1 MRFYFKTDYAQDVR
15 LFQDGVQVFWY
26 VALAAAL
33 LALPVLLPE
42 YLIGQMVF
50 ILIYCIIGAGMM
62 LLIGYTGQISLGH
75 AAFLAVGAYTEA
87 LLQARGVPFAVSLS
101 AAALLSGVAGFII
114 GMPALR
120 LKGIYLAIAT
130 MAFGF
135 IVEEVITRWEH
146 VTGGNSGKQ
155 LKQIDFFGIAIDND
169 ARFYYLCL
177 GLVAVIFLGMINLM
191 RSPTGRAFV
200 AIRDSEISAQSM
212 GIHLARYK
220 TISFAISAALT
231 GVAGALYAHK
241 VQFISPE
248 QFNLLV
254 SIEMATLVFI
264 GGLGSF
270 HGAVFGAAFIIAL
283 PQVIVF
289 MKDYLPTAIAQQTGL
304 QPTIF
309 GLILIAF
316 LIFEPLGIYGR
327 WVKIR
332 TYFSLFPFYRGGM
345 FRRQK
350 AYMKSDRLK

>member
-1 MRFYFKTDYAQDVR
+1 MRFQFKTDYSQDIR
-15 LFQDGVQVFWY
+15 LFADGVQVFWY
-26 VALAAAL
+26 CALGVALIG
-33 LALPVLLPE
+33 LPLVLPE
-42 YLIGQMVF
+42 YLVGQMVF
-50 ILIYCIIGAGMM
+50 ILIYCIIGLGLM
-62 LLIGYTGQISLGH
+62 LLIGFTGQISLGH

-87 LLQARGVPFAVSLS
+87 LLQSKGIPFAGSLIG
-101 AAALLSGVAGFII
+101 AALLSGVAGLIV
-114 GMPALR
+114 GVPALR

-135 IVEEVITRWEH
+135 IVEEVVTRWEH

-155 LKQIDFFGIAIDND
+155 LAQIDLFGFPINSDT
-169 ARFYYLCL
+169 RFYYLCL
-177 GLVAVIFLGMINLM
+177 ALVVIILLGMINLM
-191 RSPTGRAFV
+191 RSSTGRAFV

-241 VQFISPE
+241 LQFISPE

-270 HGAVFGAAFIIAL
+270 HGAIFGAAFIIAL

-289 MKDYLPTAIAQQTGL
+289 MKDYLPQAVAQQTGL

-316 LIFEPLGIYGR
+316 LLFEPLGIYGR

-332 TYFSLFPFYRGGM
+332 TYFSLFPFYRRGM

-350 AYMKSDRLK
+350 TYMKSDRLK